1 MTNKFND
8 KVVVVTGGTS
18 GIGLATA
25 KAFADEGA
33 SVFITGR
40 RQETLDAAVKAI
52 GGRVTGVQ
60 GDMAK
65 LADIDRLYDAVQ
77 QQHAQI
83 DVVFA
88 NAGGG
93 EMMPL
98 GAITEEHYQSTFDT
112 NVKGVLFTV
121 QKALPLLKD
130 GASVIL
136 TSSTTSISGT
146 PAFSVYSATKAA
158 VRNFARN
165 WILDLKDRRIRVNAV
180 SPGLINTPAYSKM
193 GVSQEM
199 IDSWAGD
206 VPLGCRSNHE
216 GGSSGGVHCGRSNDL
231 SLHCGLTT
239 VDGWS
244 VRANHACNSG
254 PLADSAKNGNP
265 IETTN
270 RPSSQNA

>member
-1 MTNKFND
+1 MTNKFNH

-40 RQETLDAAVKAI
+40 RQDTLDAAVKAI

-121 QKALPLLKD
+121 QKALPLLKE

-180 SPGLINTPAYSKM
+180 SPGVT
-193 GVSQEM
+193 ET
-199 IDSWAGD
+199 AGLD
-206 VPLGCRSNHE
+206 HLF
-216 GGSSGGVHCGRSNDL
+216 GGSEQAAGTKDYLASLIPAGRIGQPEEIARAVLFLASDDASFVNGVEL
-231 SLHCGLTT
+231 F
-239 VDGWS
+239 VDGGQ
-244 VRANHACNSG
+244 VQ
-254 PLADSAKNGNP
+254 
-265 IETTN
+265 I
-270 RPSSQNA
+270 